1 MSETTERIYDVNNIQ
16 SRIIL
21 QFKAFTIFCLA
32 GGKVRK
38 AFWMGFVGKLRLW
51 GGLNWFCGKIE
62 VVEDSIEAF
71 DLNLEL

>member
-32 GGKVRK
+32 GGEVRK
-38 AFWMGFVGKLRLW
+38 AFAWGLSASCGCGEGWSGFEG
-51 GGLNWFCGKIE
+51 
-62 VVEDSIEAF
+62 S
-71 DLNLEL
+71 